1 MQLYYG
7 ADRIVEKPEYNGG
20 KAGNDYG
27 PGFYLTPDKKMA
39 RLWACKN
46 RDGGY
51 LITYD
56 VDIEKLDVLDL
67 RSATDENVL
76 QWISL
81 LVQHRFSKE
90 EYESNRQSIEWLKG
104 KYTFPDNADMII
116 GYRADDSYFAYSRDF
131 VANDLS
137 LEALAQA
144 MRIGKLG
151 LQYVLKSRKAFTC
164 IRMRKYEKV
173 EHSNEYQIFRNKAL
187 QQYRALK
194 KEDSIDNTFIR
205 DLMRKEK

>member
-1 MQLYYG
+1 MRLFYG

-20 KAGNDYG
+20 RAGNDYG
-27 PGFYLTPDKKMA
+27 PGFYLTPNKEMA

-46 RDGGY
+46 KDGGY
-51 LITYD
+51 CITYD
-56 VDIEKLDVLDL
+56 VDIAKLEILDL
-67 RSATDENVL
+67 TNATDENVL

-90 EYESNRQSIEWLKG
+90 EYENNRQNIEWLK
-104 KYTFPDNADMII
+104 KKHVFPDDADMII

-137 LEALAQA
+137 LETLAQA

-151 LQYVLKSRKAFTC
+151 LQYVLKSRKAFTR
-164 IRMRKYEKV
+164 IRMCEYEKV
-173 EHSNEYQIFRNKAL
+173 AHSDEYQMFRNRAL
-187 QQYRALK
+187 QQYRALR
-194 KEDSIDNTFIR
+194 KEDSINNTFIR
-205 DLMRKEK
+205 DLMRKK

>member
-1 MQLYYG
+1 M
-7 ADRIVEKPEYNGG
+7 
-20 KAGNDYG
+20 
-27 PGFYLTPDKKMA
+27 
-39 RLWACKN
+39 
-46 RDGGY
+46 
-51 LITYD
+51 ITYD